1 MKETEDVIELNIMK
15 KPKNLNGASVHESLN
30 GVTNERIKKRGR
42 RPGRYYTDGKPQLAK
57 ICGRFNLESKKGKR
71 KRK

>member
-1 MKETEDVIELNIMK
+1 MKETEDVIELDVMK
-15 KPKNLNGASVHESLN
+15 KPKNLNGVPVHESLN

-57 ICGRFNLESKKGKR
+57 SCGRFNLESKKGKR